1 MNDFAIFVSFYIVYD
16 AKLLYNIFAF
26 LSREEKDVK
35 NLSKKKHRLEYK
47 WVITV
52 LSFLMVMTVLGFC
65 SSSKSIFISAVCDAL
80 DFTRSGFSLNET
92 ARYISTAT
100 VNVFFGALIYKYGAK
115 KLICAGFISLIASM
129 LIYSLSTSIFGFV
142 VGGVFLGIGLS
153 FTTTTMVGAIVN
165 KWWKKN
171 NGTVMG
177 LVLASNGIGSTVA
190 IQILTP
196 VIHAS
201 DPFAYRNAYR
211 LVAIILSVVFLLI
224 LVFFKNEPKSSE
236 LNENARAA
244 APEKKKTYYKSVL
257 KTPYFYL
264 AAICIFI
271 SGMVLQSMY
280 GITAPLLEDAGIG
293 SNTVANV
300 LSVASMMLF
309 VTKFGIG
316 FIYDRTGIRAT
327 ISLCYACS
335 VIAVI
340 LLLLVSAGKGSPLAF
355 VYAVVVSIA
364 LPLETIMLPIYAKG
378 LFDEKSFNT
387 ALGLFVSVNTAGYAT
402 GAPLANLCYDLS
414 GSYKISLIVSAV
426 IMVFALV
433 LMHFVITI
441 AKRKRKRTQFS

>member
-1 MNDFAIFVSFYIVYD
+1 M
-16 AKLLYNIFAF
+16 
-26 LSREEKDVK
+26 EKS
-35 NLSKKKHRLEYK
+35 LKKKIKIEYK
-47 WVITV
+47 WIIII
-52 LSFLMVMTVLGFC
+52 LLFLMVMTALGFC
-65 SSSKSIFISAVCDAL
+65 SSSKSIFISAVCNAL
-80 DFTRSGFSLNET
+80 GLTRSGFSFNET

-100 VNVFFGALIYKYGAK
+100 VNIFFGAFMHKYGAK
-115 KLICAGFISLIASM
+115 KLICAGFISLITSM
-129 LIYSLSTSIFGFV
+129 MIYSFSTSILGFI

-171 NGTVMG
+171 SGTIMG
-177 LVLASNGIGSTVA
+177 LVLASNGIGSTIA

-196 VIHAS
+196 IIHAG
-201 DPFAYRNAYR
+201 DPFAYRTAYR

-224 LVFFKNEPKSSE
+224 LIFFRNESKDTE
-236 LNENARAA
+236 INENTHIS
-244 APEKKKTYYKSVL
+244 EQKKEKTYYKDIL

-271 SGMVLQSMY
+271 SGMVLQSIY

-293 SNTVANV
+293 SNTIANV

-316 FIYDRTGIRAT
+316 FIYDRTGIRIT

-335 VIAVI
+335 ILAI
-340 LLLLVSAGKGSPLAF
+340 FLLLLIYTVSGTLLAF
-355 VYAVVVSIA
+355 IYAVIVSIA
-364 LPLETIMLPIYAKG
+364 LPLETIMLPIYARG
-378 LFDEKSFNT
+378 LFEEKNFNT
-387 ALGLFVSVNTAGYAT
+387 ALGLFVSVNTAGYAM

-414 GSYKISLIVSAV
+414 GSYAIALISSAV
-426 IMVFALV
+426 LMIFALV

-441 AKRKRKRTQFS
+441 AKRKRKETMLNIND